1 MKKYIGLGV
10 FALILFTSCK
20 KDWTCTCTS
29 SIGGSSSYI
38 IEDQTKSD
46 AKAECDSGDGSAA
59 GITVDCELQ

>member
-29 SIGGSSSYI
+29 NGNFASYI